1 MRNLLINLTFIFIL
15 VLGGASDAFS
25 QKSIG
30 VVDFFGLN
38 ATFNIGVVDWFNNGN
53 RVAEGETLMLRA
65 TISSLENDIIFIEHD
80 EKYTF
85 SDMQIIN
92 ISQDEISKLTAGYY
106 LLTVKIGDTLIGTEK
121 VLIE

>member
-15 VLGGASDAFS
+15 VLGSASDAFS

-38 ATFNIGVVDWFNNGN
+38 VAFNIGVVDWFNNGN
-53 RVAEGETLMLRA
+53 RAADEDLPILTA
-65 TISSLENDIIFIEHD
+65 TISSLENDIIFVEHS

-85 SDMQIIN
+85 SDMQIN

-106 LLTVKIGDTLIGTEK
+106 LLTVKIEDTLIGTQK